1 MGTERSRDRNIVTL
15 KRCLGFKITRTTSH
29 KKIPIKSAELAE
41 LWEGVDLLKDQH
53 RNATSSEIRR
63 SEQIEAACVILLDKF
78 GSSTWPDPPQR
89 ATADWLA
96 VAGEDNLADLY
107 PVDLYW
113 SKTEH
118 RSRLR
123 QLFLKLVVGKCI
135 NTAKHSKQKAT
146 QVRQQQETGSD
157 RSGFVDTLLSEQAR
171 SASPSER
178 PVPLSPDSV
187 EKSASMAS
195 RHQTPRPQDRSS
207 LPPKPC
213 SNASSQ
219 RSGDSQANGA
229 GYARAPSSN
238 DNSHRSTTHHSPSP
252 SRPHL
257 RSPIG
262 DAKRP
267 YRAEQVDEG
276 PNNQKKAKTD
286 TSGPRPVM
294 APPPQAVMG
303 APRTSSDHIISESNT
318 NADPRLR
325 QQSVAS
331 STTVSPTGPQV
342 ANRSARKELSV
353 RVKYMLD
360 DQKVGRQRCIRV
372 TGYDNAAAFF
382 RRLDGKVPFHARNEG
397 HTVVLVAVEGIQEM
411 EDMAFERELNEEEWE
426 LFQTCLEDM
435 TSTGKPLDGSVKL
448 VADLS
453 SGVSKMET

>member
-41 LWEGVDLLKDQH
+41 LWKGVDLLKDQH

-63 SEQIEAACVILLDKF
+63 SEEIEATCVILLDKF
-78 GSSTWPDPPQR
+78 GSSTWPDSPQR
-89 ATADWLA
+89 ATADWLV
-96 VAGEDNLADLY
+96 VAGEDNFTDLH

-123 QLFLKLVVGKCI
+123 QLFLKLVVEKCI

-146 QVRQQQETGSD
+146 QVRQQQETGND
-157 RSGFVDTLLSEQAR
+157 RSGFVDTLLSADYQPASRPE
-171 SASPSER
+171 SPLSLSPS
-178 PVPLSPDSV
+178 SV
-187 EKSASMAS
+187 EKFDPMAS
-195 RHQTPRPQDRSS
+195 RHQTPRPHDRSS
-207 LPPKPC
+207 LPPRPC

-219 RSGDSQANGA
+219 RSEGSQANGA
-229 GYARAPSSN
+229 GYG
-238 DNSHRSTTHHSPSP
+238 
-252 SRPHL
+252 RPDL

-303 APRTSSDHIISESNT
+303 APRTSSDHISSESNT
-318 NADPRLR
+318 HADPRLR

-331 STTVSPTGPQV
+331 PTTVSPTGPQV
-342 ANRSARKELSV
+342 ANGSTRKELSV

-382 RRLDGKVPFHARNEG
+382 KRLDGKVPFHARKEG
-397 HTVVLVAVEGIQEM
+397 RTVVLVAVEGIQEM

-435 TSTGKPLDGSVKL
+435 ISTGKPLDGSVKL

-453 SGVSKMET
+453 SGVSKKEM

>member
-1 MGTERSRDRNIVTL
+1 MGTERSLDRNIVTL
-15 KRCLGFKITRTTSH
+15 KRRLGFKITRTTSH

-41 LWEGVDLLKDQH
+41 LWKGVDLLKDRH

-89 ATADWLA
+89 ATADWLT
-96 VAGEDNLADLY
+96 VAAEDDSADLY
-107 PVDLYW
+107 PVELYW
-113 SKTEH
+113 SNAEH
-118 RSRLR
+118 RSRLH
-123 QLFLKLVVGKCI
+123 QLFLKLVVEKCI

-146 QVRQQQETGSD
+146 QVRQQQETGND
-157 RSGFVDTLLSEQAR
+157 RSGFVDTLLSNGYR
-171 SASPSER
+171 TASRTES
-178 PVPLSPDSV
+178 PVSLSSNSV
-187 EKSASMAS
+187 DTFFPMAS
-195 RHQTPRPQDRSS
+195 RHQTPRPHDRSS
-207 LPPKPC
+207 LPPKP
-213 SNASSQ
+213 
-219 RSGDSQANGA
+219 ANGT
-229 GYARAPSSN
+229 GYGRATPSN
-238 DNSHRSTTHHSPSP
+238 DNSHRSTTYHSPSP
-252 SRPHL
+252 SPLTRGGPDL
-257 RSPIG
+257 ASPM

-342 ANRSARKELSV
+342 ANGSTRKELSV

-382 RRLDGKVPFHARNEG
+382 RRLDGKAPFHARKEG
-397 HTVVLVAVEGIQEM
+397 RTVVLVAVEGIQEM

-453 SGVSKMET
+453 SGVSKMEM